1 MARLLSRYSMVAIV
15 LHWLIAVLLLLN
27 LWIGL
32 GLGARHGQTGLDRL
46 QLHQSVG
53 LTILALSLFRLG
65 WRVAN
70 PPPPDAPGMA
80 HWEKTASNAVH
91 TAFYLVM
98 IGMPLSG
105 WLLVS
110 ASAKAGPMM
119 LFGVG
124 HFSGIPWP
132 HLPVGSHLTPQ
143 QRRALGRAATAIHSY
158 LADGAYVLLALHL
171 MGALK
176 HQLFDPNPVLP
187 RMLPFLKK
195 RGQLT

>member
-143 QRRALGRAATAIHSY
+143 QRRAGRSISNAGAAAC
-158 LADGAYVLLALHL
+158 A
-171 MGALK
+171 
-176 HQLFDPNPVLP
+176 PLP
-187 RMLPFLKK
+187 PWAVNAMFLSGLNAPSFSKSAAS
-195 RGQLT
+195 